1 MRVAIS
7 GKGGAG
13 KTTICSTL
21 ARLLARGG
29 LRVTAIDGD
38 PNPNLGIALGL
49 SPDQRGRLQ
58 RVPIDVLSER
68 EDAEGNYHVELARSV
83 DEIEHDFAVRGPDG
97 VLILLMAGL
106 QGSGAG

>member
-13 KTTICSTL
+13 KTTITSTL
-21 ARLLARGG
+21 ARLLARDG

-49 SPDQRGRLQ
+49 TPEQRARLQ
-58 RVPIDVLSER
+58 RVPIDVLSEH
-68 EDAEGNYHVELARSV
+68 EGADGKFHVELARSV
-83 DEIEHDFAVRGPDG
+83 AEIEHDFAVRGPDG
-97 VLILLMAGL
+97 VTILLMAGL